1 MVGAEYIVFCSPPF
15 PLYFGIPSACFS
27 EIGLTSSGNYLFL
40 DLFSTS
46 SQEPEPSPVLSRY

>member
-1 MVGAEYIVFCSPPF
+1 MGDWKERWLVVGAEYIVFCSPPF
-15 PLYFGIPSACFS
+15 PLDFDIPSAYFS

-46 SQEPEPSPVLSRY
+46 S